1 MTDTSKIK
9 SEILKKLIEESFRF
23 SKLSLEE
30 QKQMIEKIENSSLKK
45 QELIYI
51 PFFQKLNKEEEQ
63 IAEKRESAFSALI
76 EKIKETDRYIK
87 SLSIKQVESDVE
99 EKEKIE
105 EENLFNK
112 LNELGEIK
120 IKIWKNLKI
129 KRLYGNYLK
138 KLHKKKS
145 TQKLNQNF

>member
-112 LNELGEIK
+112 LNEL
-120 IKIWKNLKI
+120 
-129 KRLYGNYLK
+129 
-138 KLHKKKS
+138 
-145 TQKLNQNF
+145 